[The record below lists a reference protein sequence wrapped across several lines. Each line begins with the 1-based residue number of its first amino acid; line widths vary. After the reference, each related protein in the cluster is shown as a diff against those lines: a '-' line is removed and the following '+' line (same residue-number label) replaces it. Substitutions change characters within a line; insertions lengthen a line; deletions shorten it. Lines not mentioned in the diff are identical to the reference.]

1 MIHTIENEFMTASI
15 SEMGAEL
22 QSLKMKATQDE
33 YIWQGNPDVWSGHS
47 PLLFP
52 VVGRLRGDCFV
63 YEGQKYDLGKHGFAR
78 KTEFEAKK
86 MSDSRL
92 IMILR
97 SGAHK
102 ENYPFDFI
110 LEIDYEL
117 IGKSLKVTHRV
128 TNLDGRTMYF
138 SLGAH
143 PGFNCDMGDWIEFPE
158 DETAFAYKLDDETKL
173 STEEKIEQGV
183 YDHKLTVTEDIFA
196 HDALIFEGLR
206 SDYVTLYCGGRKRA
220 TVDFG
225 NAPCLG
231 IWAKPGAKYVCI
243 EPWYGMDDTPSA
255 TGILSGK
262 KQIVSLAPGSCFRF
276 PMTITAHE

>member
-1 MIHTIENEFMTASI
+1 MIHIIENEFMTASI
-15 SEMGAEL
+15 ASLGAEL
-22 QSLKMKATQDE
+22 QSLKMKKNDDE
-33 YIWQGNPDVWSGHS
+33 YIWQGDPAVWAGHS

-52 VVGRLRGDCFV
+52 VVGRLKGDCFL
-63 YEGQKYDLGKHGFAR
+63 YEGQKYNLGKHGFAR

-86 MSDSRL
+86 IHDSRL
-92 IMILR
+92 IMTLK

-102 ENYPFDFI
+102 ESYPFDFL

-117 IGKSLKVTHRV
+117 IGKALKVTHRV

-143 PGFNCDMGDWIEFPE
+143 PGFRCGMGDYIEFPE
-158 DETAFAYKLDDETKL
+158 DETAYAYKLDDETKL

-183 YDHKLTVTEDIFA
+183 CDHKLTVTEDIFA

-206 SDYVTLYCGGRKRA
+206 SDHVTLYCGGKKRA

-243 EPWYGMDDTPSA
+243 EPWYGIDDAPSA

-262 KQIVSLAPGSCFRF
+262 KQIVRLAPGGCFRF